1 MTITEAASILENDI
15 IEQQR
20 YLNQYRHG
28 GLETAK
34 RKIIAE
40 EMALHALL
48 TQNEE
53 PSEIVITAKAWEEL
67 PVDIKARM
75 ITNLKSGLTITGY
88 AQS

>member
-1 MTITEAASILENDI
+1 MTKTEAASILENDI

-28 GLETAK
+28 GLEIAK
-34 RKIIAE
+34 KKIIAE

-48 TQNEE
+48 SQSEE

-67 PVDIKARM
+67 PVI
-75 ITNLKSGLTITGY
+75 LKPE
-88 AQS
+88 